1 MKLNEIRNENDLYFE
16 GPFWIIS
23 QSMEELNKGN
33 FVILSNPYLV
43 DFWGKP
49 IFPIPKSEST
59 HEYIWNSK
67 YKHLNPKHP
76 YSHPYNYYPR
86 GRVVFKEGKVYLNI
100 PKGLPDDLIK
110 KEVARKFDYD
120 EFDNVFYK
128 DPTSGNHY
136 TFELK

>member
-1 MKLNEIRNENDLYFE
+1 MKLNEVRKEDDLYFE

-23 QSMEELNKGN
+23 PSMEELNKGN
-33 FVILSNPYLV
+33 FTILSNQYLV
-43 DFWGKP
+43 DFYGKP
-49 IFPIPKSEST
+49 VLPLTRYQST

-67 YKHLNPKHP
+67 YKD
-76 YSHPYNYYPR
+76 SFEVHPYNYYPR
-86 GRVVFKEGKVYLNI
+86 GRVAFKDGKVYLNI
-100 PKGLPDDLIK
+100 PNGLPDDLIK

>member
-1 MKLNEIRNENDLYFE
+1 MKLNEVRKEDDLYFE

-23 QSMEELNKGN
+23 PSMEELNKGN
-33 FVILSNPYLV
+33 FTILSNQYLV
-43 DFWGKP
+43 DFYGKP
-49 IFPIPKSEST
+49 VLPLSRYQST

-67 YKHLNPKHP
+67 YKD
-76 YSHPYNYYPR
+76 SFGVHPYNYYPR
-86 GRVVFKEGKVYLNI
+86 GRVVFKDGKVYLNI

>member
-1 MKLNEIRNENDLYFE
+1 MKLNEVRKEDDLYFE

-23 QSMEELNKGN
+23 PSMEELNRGN
-33 FVILSNPYLV
+33 FTILSNQNLV
-43 DFWGKP
+43 DFYGKP
-49 IFPIPKSEST
+49 VLPLTRYQST

-67 YKHLNPKHP
+67 YKD
-76 YSHPYNYYPR
+76 SFGVHPYNYYPR
-86 GRVVFKEGKVYLNI
+86 GRVVFKDGKVYLNI

>member
-1 MKLNEIRNENDLYFE
+1 MKLNEVRKEDDLYFE

-23 QSMEELNKGN
+23 PSMEELSKGN
-33 FVILSNPYLV
+33 FTVLSNQYLV
-43 DFWGKP
+43 DFYGKP
-49 IFPIPKSEST
+49 VLPLTRYQST

-67 YKHLNPKHP
+67 YKD
-76 YSHPYNYYPR
+76 SFGVHPYNYYPR
-86 GRVVFKEGKVYLNI
+86 GRGVFKDGKVYLNI

>member
-1 MKLNEIRNENDLYFE
+1 MKLNEVRKEDDLYFE

-23 QSMEELNKGN
+23 PSMEELNKGN
-33 FVILSNPYLV
+33 FTILSNQYLV
-43 DFWGKP
+43 DFYGKLVLP
-49 IFPIPKSEST
+49 LTRYQST

-67 YKHLNPKHP
+67 YKD
-76 YSHPYNYYPR
+76 SFGVHPYNYYPR

>member
-1 MKLNEIRNENDLYFE
+1 MKLNEVRKEDDLYFE

-23 QSMEELNKGN
+23 LSMEELNKGN
-33 FVILSNPYLV
+33 FTILSNQYLV
-43 DFWGKP
+43 DFYGKP
-49 IFPIPKSEST
+49 VLPLTRYQST

-67 YKHLNPKHP
+67 YKD
-76 YSHPYNYYPR
+76 SFGVHPYNYYPR
-86 GRVVFKEGKVYLNI
+86 GRVVFKDGKVYLNI

>member
-1 MKLNEIRNENDLYFE
+1 MKLNEVRKEDDLYFE

-23 QSMEELNKGN
+23 PSMEELNNGN
-33 FVILSNPYLV
+33 FTILSNQYLV
-43 DFWGKP
+43 DFYGKP
-49 IFPIPKSEST
+49 VLPLTRYQST

-67 YKHLNPKHP
+67 YKD
-76 YSHPYNYYPR
+76 SFGIHPYNYYPR
-86 GRVVFKEGKVYLNI
+86 GRVVFKDGKVYLNI

>member
-1 MKLNEIRNENDLYFE
+1 MKLNEVRKEDDLYFE

-23 QSMEELNKGN
+23 PSMEELNKGN
-33 FVILSNPYLV
+33 FTVLSNQYVV
-43 DFWGKP
+43 DCYGKP
-49 IFPIPKSEST
+49 GLPLTRYQST

-67 YKHLNPKHP
+67 YKD
-76 YSHPYNYYPR
+76 SFGVHPYNYYPR

-120 EFDNVFYK
+120 EFDDVFYK

>member
-1 MKLNEIRNENDLYFE
+1 MKLNEVRKEDDLYFE

-23 QSMEELNKGN
+23 PSMEELNKGN
-33 FVILSNPYLV
+33 FTILSNQYLV
-43 DFWGKP
+43 DFYGKP
-49 IFPIPKSEST
+49 VLPLTRYQST

-67 YKHLNPKHP
+67 YKD
-76 YSHPYNYYPR
+76 SFGVHPYNYYPR
-86 GRVVFKEGKVYLNI
+86 GRVVFKDGKVYLNI

>member
-1 MKLNEIRNENDLYFE
+1 MKLNEVRKEDDLYFE

-23 QSMEELNKGN
+23 PSMEELNKGN
-33 FVILSNPYLV
+33 FTILSNQYLV
-43 DFWGKP
+43 DFYGKP
-49 IFPIPKSEST
+49 VLPLTKYQST

-67 YKHLNPKHP
+67 YKD
-76 YSHPYNYYPR
+76 SFGVHPYNYYPR
-86 GRVVFKEGKVYLNI
+86 GRVVFKDGRVYLNI

>member
-1 MKLNEIRNENDLYFE
+1 MGVNEVRKEDDLYFE

-23 QSMEELNKGN
+23 LSMEELNKGN
-33 FVILSNPYLV
+33 FTILSNQYLV
-43 DFWGKP
+43 DFYGKP
-49 IFPIPKSEST
+49 VLPLTRYQST

-67 YKHLNPKHP
+67 YKD
-76 YSHPYNYYPR
+76 SFGIHPYNYYPR

>member
-1 MKLNEIRNENDLYFE
+1 MKLNEVRKEDDLYFE

-23 QSMEELNKGN
+23 PSMEELNNGN
-33 FVILSNPYLV
+33 FTILSNQYLV
-43 DFWGKP
+43 DFYGKP
-49 IFPIPKSEST
+49 VLPLSRYQST

-67 YKHLNPKHP
+67 YKD
-76 YSHPYNYYPR
+76 SFGVHPYNYYPR
-86 GRVVFKEGKVYLNI
+86 GRVVFKDGKVYLNI

>member
-1 MKLNEIRNENDLYFE
+1 MKLNEVRKEDDLYFE

-23 QSMEELNKGN
+23 PSMEELNKGN
-33 FVILSNPYLV
+33 FTILSNQYLV
-43 DFWGKP
+43 DFYGKP
-49 IFPIPKSEST
+49 VLPLTRYQST

-67 YKHLNPKHP
+67 YKD
-76 YSHPYNYYPR
+76 SFGIHPYNYYPR
-86 GRVVFKEGKVYLNI
+86 GRVVFKDGKVYLNI

-128 DPTSGNHY
+128 DPTSGSHY

>member
-1 MKLNEIRNENDLYFE
+1 MKLNEVRKEDDLYFE

-23 QSMEELNKGN
+23 PSMEELNKGN
-33 FVILSNPYLV
+33 FTILSNQYLV
-43 DFWGKP
+43 DFYGKP
-49 IFPIPKSEST
+49 VLPLTRYQST

-67 YKHLNPKHP
+67 YKD
-76 YSHPYNYYPR
+76 SVGIHPYNYYPR
-86 GRVVFKEGKVYLNI
+86 GRVVFKDGKVYLNI

-120 EFDNVFYK
+120 KFDNVFYK

>member
-1 MKLNEIRNENDLYFE
+1 MKLNEVRKEDDLYFE

-23 QSMEELNKGN
+23 PSMEELNKGN
-33 FVILSNPYLV
+33 FTVLSNQYLV
-43 DFWGKP
+43 DFYGKP
-49 IFPIPKSEST
+49 VLPLTRYQST

-67 YKHLNPKHP
+67 YKD
-76 YSHPYNYYPR
+76 SFGVHPYNYYPR
-86 GRVVFKEGKVYLNI
+86 GRVVFKDGKVYLNI

-136 TFELK
+136 SFLLK

>member
-1 MKLNEIRNENDLYFE
+1 MKLNEVRKEDDLYFE

-23 QSMEELNKGN
+23 PSMEELNRGN
-33 FVILSNPYLV
+33 FTILSNQYLV
-43 DFWGKP
+43 DFYGKP
-49 IFPIPKSEST
+49 VLPLTRYQST

-67 YKHLNPKHP
+67 YKD
-76 YSHPYNYYPR
+76 SFGVHPYNYYPR
-86 GRVVFKEGKVYLNI
+86 GRVVFKDGKVYLNI
-100 PKGLPDDLIK
+100 PNGLPDDLIK
-110 KEVARKFDYD
+110 KEIARKFDYD

>member
-1 MKLNEIRNENDLYFE
+1 MKLNEVREEDDLYFE

-23 QSMEELNKGN
+23 PSMEELNKGN
-33 FVILSNPYLV
+33 FTILSNQYLV
-43 DFWGKP
+43 DFYGKP
-49 IFPIPKSEST
+49 VLPLTRYQST

-67 YKHLNPKHP
+67 YKDSFEL
-76 YSHPYNYYPR
+76 HPYNYYPR
-86 GRVVFKEGKVYLNI
+86 GRVVFKDGKVYLNI

>member
-1 MKLNEIRNENDLYFE
+1 MKLSEVRKEDDLYFE

-23 QSMEELNKGN
+23 LSMEELNKGN
-33 FVILSNPYLV
+33 FTILSNQYLV
-43 DFWGKP
+43 DFYGKP
-49 IFPIPKSEST
+49 VLPLTRYQST

-67 YKHLNPKHP
+67 YKDSFGVHP
-76 YSHPYNYYPR
+76 YSYYPR
-86 GRVVFKEGKVYLNI
+86 GRVVFKDGKVYLNI

>member
-1 MKLNEIRNENDLYFE
+1 MKLNEVRKEDDLYFE

-23 QSMEELNKGN
+23 LSMEELNKGN
-33 FVILSNPYLV
+33 FTILSNQYLV
-43 DFWGKP
+43 DFYGKP
-49 IFPIPKSEST
+49 VLPLSRYQST

-67 YKHLNPKHP
+67 YKD
-76 YSHPYNYYPR
+76 SFGVHPYNYYPR
-86 GRVVFKEGKVYLNI
+86 GRVVFKDGKVYLNI

-120 EFDNVFYK
+120 KFDNVFYK

>member
-1 MKLNEIRNENDLYFE
+1 MKLNEVRKEDDLYFE

-23 QSMEELNKGN
+23 PSMEELNKGN
-33 FVILSNPYLV
+33 FTILSNQYLV
-43 DFWGKP
+43 DFYGKP
-49 IFPIPKSEST
+49 VLPLTRYQST

-67 YKHLNPKHP
+67 YKD
-76 YSHPYNYYPR
+76 SFGVHPYNYYPR
-86 GRVVFKEGKVYLNI
+86 GRVVFKDGKVYLNI

-110 KEVARKFDYD
+110 KEVAGKFDYD

>member
-1 MKLNEIRNENDLYFE
+1 MKLNEARKEDDLYFE

-23 QSMEELNKGN
+23 PSMEELNKGN
-33 FVILSNPYLV
+33 FTILSNQYLV
-43 DFWGKP
+43 DFYGKP
-49 IFPIPKSEST
+49 VLPLTRYQST

-67 YKHLNPKHP
+67 YKD
-76 YSHPYNYYPR
+76 SFGEHPYNYYPR
-86 GRVVFKEGKVYLNI
+86 GRVVFKDGKVYLNI

>member
-1 MKLNEIRNENDLYFE
+1 MKLNEVRKEDDLYFE

-23 QSMEELNKGN
+23 PSMEELNKGN
-33 FVILSNPYLV
+33 FTILSNQYLV
-43 DFWGKP
+43 DFYGKP
-49 IFPIPKSEST
+49 VLPLPKYQST

-67 YKHLNPKHP
+67 YKD
-76 YSHPYNYYPR
+76 SFGVHPYNYYPR
-86 GRVVFKEGKVYLNI
+86 GRVVFKDGKVYLNI

>member
-1 MKLNEIRNENDLYFE
+1 MKLNEVRKEDDLYFE

-23 QSMEELNKGN
+23 PSMEELNKGN
-33 FVILSNPYLV
+33 FTILSNQYLV
-43 DFWGKP
+43 DFYGKP
-49 IFPIPKSEST
+49 VLPLTRYQST

-67 YKHLNPKHP
+67 YKD
-76 YSHPYNYYPR
+76 SFGVHPYNYYPR
-86 GRVVFKEGKVYLNI
+86 GRVVFKDGKVYLNI

-110 KEVARKFDYD
+110 KEAARKFDYD

>member
-1 MKLNEIRNENDLYFE
+1 MKLNEVRKEDDLYFE

-23 QSMEELNKGN
+23 PSMEELNKGN
-33 FVILSNPYLV
+33 FTILSNQYLV
-43 DFWGKP
+43 DFYGKP
-49 IFPIPKSEST
+49 VLPLPRYQST

-67 YKHLNPKHP
+67 YKD
-76 YSHPYNYYPR
+76 SFGVHPYNYYPR

>member
-1 MKLNEIRNENDLYFE
+1 MKLNEVRKEDDLYFE

-23 QSMEELNKGN
+23 PSMEELNKGN
-33 FVILSNPYLV
+33 FTVLSNQYLV
-43 DFWGKP
+43 DFYGKP
-49 IFPIPKSEST
+49 VLPLTRYQST

-67 YKHLNPKHP
+67 YKD
-76 YSHPYNYYPR
+76 SFGVHPYNYYPR
-86 GRVVFKEGKVYLNI
+86 GRVVFKDGKVYLNI

>member
-1 MKLNEIRNENDLYFE
+1 MKLNEVRKEDDLYFE

-23 QSMEELNKGN
+23 PSMEELNKGN
-33 FVILSNPYLV
+33 FTILSNQYLV
-43 DFWGKP
+43 DFYGKP
-49 IFPIPKSEST
+49 VLPLTRYQST

-67 YKHLNPKHP
+67 YKD
-76 YSHPYNYYPR
+76 SFGIHPYNYYPR
-86 GRVVFKEGKVYLNI
+86 GRVVFKDGKVYLNI